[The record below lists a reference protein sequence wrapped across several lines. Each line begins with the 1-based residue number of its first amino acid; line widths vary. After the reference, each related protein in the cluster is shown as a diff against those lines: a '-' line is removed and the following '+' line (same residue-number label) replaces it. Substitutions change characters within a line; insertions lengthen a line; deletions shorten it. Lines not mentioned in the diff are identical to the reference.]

1 MWPSDLTGRAE
12 VGGRDWEAL
21 GASPTETPAS
31 VGTYSGDT
39 DSCLMDSCVGDT
51 ISILMWD
58 GASASA
64 PRIGVSA
71 AEGALA
77 GLVGAA
83 KRAALLS
90 AEGPRGVLAESALGP

>member
-1 MWPSDLTGRAE
+1 
-12 VGGRDWEAL
+12 
-21 GASPTETPAS
+21 
-31 VGTYSGDT
+31 
-39 DSCLMDSCVGDT
+39 MDSCVGDT

-64 PRIGVSA
+64 PRIGVSV

-90 AEGPRGVLAESALGP
+90 AEGPRGVLEESALGPKRLLRGFNVNALQGPAGQAEVESADEGAEV